1 MLKTISAFAF
11 ATLLSVPVFAAVPPS
26 ATNERAAN
34 GQITAPRIILED
46 ATKVQEPRIRVA
58 PECPGCRPPRPPE
71 EEDIWFS

>member
-34 GQITAPRIILED
+34 GQITAPRIIVED
-46 ATKVQEPRIRVA
+46 ATKAQEPRIRVA
-58 PECPGCRPPRPPE
+58 PVCPNCRPPE
-71 EEDIWFS
+71 EEEFWGS